1 MTRHAAALSTLLC
14 LTLMLLPA
22 CRGTSLNY
30 RPVEP
35 VAAWTDDNQAL
46 TRPVGPGLIA
56 DPNSPIPDV
65 PMPVGFKG
73 VADQSSAA
81 STPAGRVVT
90 HIYQGIADFPDAND
104 FYANSLWRFGWTQT
118 ERLDPAEKVALH
130 TYTNGTETLSITITQ
145 DRRRITYRIE
155 IKPASAS

>member
-1 MTRHAAALSTLLC
+1 MIRHAAALSTLTC
-14 LTLMLLPA
+14 LALLLSA
-22 CRGTSLNY
+22 CGKSLNY

-35 VAAWTDDNQAL
+35 VSAWTDDNQAL

-81 STPAGRVVT
+81 STPTGRVVT
-90 HIYQGIADFPDAND
+90 HVYQGIADFPDANA
-104 FYANSLWRFGWTQT
+104 FYTNSLWRFGWTQT
-118 ERLDPAEKVALH
+118 EMLEPADKVAIQ
-130 TYTNGTETLSITITQ
+130 TYTNGSETLSITVTQ
-145 DRRRITYRIE
+145 DRRRITYRVE
-155 IKPASAS
+155 IKPATGS

>member
-1 MTRHAAALSTLLC
+1 MKRHAAALSSLLC
-14 LTLMLLPA
+14 LTLLLPA

-35 VAAWTDDNQAL
+35 AAAWTDDNQAL
-46 TRPVGPGLIA
+46 LRPVGPGLIA

-81 STPAGRVVT
+81 TTPNGRVVT
-90 HIYQGIADFPDAND
+90 HIYQGIADFPDANA
-104 FYANSLWRFGWTQT
+104 FYTNSLWRYGWTQT
-118 ERLDPAEKVALH
+118 ELLEPTDKVAIH
-130 TYTNGTETLSITITQ
+130 SYTNGPESLTITVTQ
-145 DRRRITYRIE
+145 DIRRITYRIE
-155 IKPASAS
+155 IKPAAGS